1 MSNDLVVGVVIAL
14 MVVASV
20 SYMIHQ
26 RRKGISDR
34 PHGGRIGLLHD
45 PPEEEGHQ
53 QLRLQGLHP
62 LQVRMRI
69 QRDRRRGR
77 MRLLQ
82 EERLIP

>member
-26 RRKGISDR
+26 RRKGISSCGCKGCTR
-34 PHGGRIGLLHD
+34 C
-45 PPEEEGHQ
+45 
-53 QLRLQGLHP
+53 
-62 LQVRMRI
+62 I